1 MKTLKSYKS
10 NNVHLDNDILMMAT
24 YISKRMRS
32 SKEYKR
38 SLSKTNKSK
47 FNNKGKNRNKSGL
60 LNN

>member
-10 NNVHLDNDILMMAT
+10 NNVNLDNDILMMAT

-47 FNNKGKNRNKSGL
+47 LNNKDKNRNKSGL